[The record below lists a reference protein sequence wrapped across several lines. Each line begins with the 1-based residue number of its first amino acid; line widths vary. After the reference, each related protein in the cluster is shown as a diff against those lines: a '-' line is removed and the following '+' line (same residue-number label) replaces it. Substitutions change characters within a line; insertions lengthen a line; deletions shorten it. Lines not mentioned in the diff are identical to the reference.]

1 MKKVFALLLAA
12 ALLACLLCACG
23 DKSDKDDTQTVT
35 TTQPVGDTDGETP
48 STKVYYKTDAA
59 GSTITTVIVLPEE
72 GESFPIQTAAPT
84 EATTS
89 TAAPTFTHAED
100 APFNDVTL
108 AW

>member
-1 MKKVFALLLAA
+1 MKKILAFMLVAILLLA
-12 ALLACLLCACG
+12 LAACG
-23 DKSDKDDTQTVT
+23 KKDDGDQTKT
-35 TTQPVGDTDGETP
+35 TNTTAPVGETKAP
-48 STKVYYKTDAA
+48 SQTKVYYKTDVA
-59 GSTITTVIVLPEE
+59 GSTITTVIVVPEE
-72 GESFPIQTAAPT
+72 GETFPIKTAAPT